1 MYGWN
6 GEILRVDLASGKVIR
21 EELDKHLAKEFIGG
35 RGLGVKTLYE
45 ELEPKIDPL
54 SPENK
59 LIFAAGPVTGTK
71 APTSGRYCVVSKS
84 PLTSTVF
91 DSHSGGFWGPELKF
105 AGYDAI
111 IIEGRANKPV
121 YIWVADEQVEI
132 RGASDFWGLDTH
144 TTTEKLVKETDPK
157 AKVACIGPA
166 GERLVLI
173 SAIIND
179 KHRAAARGG
188 LGAVMGSKQLKA
200 IVVRG
205 TGKVEI
211 ANEKEL
217 DEIYDESIVAIRK
230 NPITDKSLPSL
241 GTAVL
246 VNIVNEHGMYPTRN
260 FQEGM
265 FEDAEGV
272 SGEKIAETILVGRRA
287 CYACPIACGRITK
300 TSKKEGEGPE
310 YETLWAFSAQCGV
323 NDLEAVTNANYL
335 CNELGLD
342 TISTGNTIGCAMEM
356 HEKGFLKEKI
366 EFGDAEK
373 LAELVEK
380 IALKEGIGKELSEG
394 SKRLAEKHGCPE
406 LSIQVKGLELP
417 AYDPRGVQGHALA
430 YATSNRGGCH
440 LRAYLIGPEL
450 LGTPALVDRT
460 KPEGKAD
467 LVMNFQNLFS
477 AIDSMILCVF
487 SSFALNP
494 YHYAKFMT
502 AVTGLEYTGRDLMTI
517 GERIWNVERL
527 FNIREGIGRSDDS
540 LPPRFLSTPLPEGG
554 SRESTVF
561 LEKMLEEYY
570 DLRGWDNRGIPL
582 KSKLET
588 LGLSR

>member
-1 MYGWN
+1 
-6 GEILRVDLASGKVIR
+6 
-21 EELDKHLAKEFIGG
+21 
-35 RGLGVKTLYE
+35 
-45 ELEPKIDPL
+45 
-54 SPENK
+54 
-59 LIFAAGPVTGTK
+59 
-71 APTSGRYCVVSKS
+71 
-84 PLTSTVF
+84 
-91 DSHSGGFWGPELKF
+91 
-105 AGYDAI
+105 
-111 IIEGRANKPV
+111 
-121 YIWVADEQVEI
+121 
-132 RGASDFWGLDTH
+132 
-144 TTTEKLVKETDPK
+144 
-157 AKVACIGPA
+157 
-166 GERLVLI
+166 
-173 SAIIND
+173 
-179 KHRAAARGG
+179 
-188 LGAVMGSKQLKA
+188 
-200 IVVRG
+200 
-205 TGKVEI
+205 
-211 ANEKEL
+211 
-217 DEIYDESIVAIRK
+217 
-230 NPITDKSLPSL
+230 
-241 GTAVL
+241 
-246 VNIVNEHGMYPTRN
+246 
-260 FQEGM
+260 
-265 FEDAEGV
+265 
-272 SGEKIAETILVGRRA
+272 
-287 CYACPIACGRITK
+287 
-300 TSKKEGEGPE
+300 
-310 YETLWAFSAQCGV
+310 
-323 NDLEAVTNANYL
+323 
-335 CNELGLD
+335 LD

-373 LAELVEK
+373 LVELVEK

-417 AYDPRGVQGHALA
+417 AYDPRGAQGHALA

-450 LGTPALVDRT
+450 LGAPALVDRT

-477 AIDSMILCVF
+477 AIESMILCVF

-527 FNIREGIGRSDDS
+527 FNIREGFGRSDDS

-582 KSKLET
+582 KSKLER
-588 LGLSR
+588 LGLSRYF